1 MAVTVG
7 FEPTVGGYPTQ
18 LFESCTFG
26 RSDTSPPTSLRHVG
40 GCCESAPSPLRR
52 QHRAE
57 ATAAVSPCRS
67 SVGIVTDE
75 HPGEAPTSVTGRM
88 ATTQRYVLWIAMLAS
103 FVAFIDGTIVNVAL
117 PAISEELGGGITT
130 QQWVVDAYLI
140 TLGALILV
148 AGSVSDA
155 YGRVLVLRIGL
166 IGFGI
171 ASLAIAAAP
180 TAEFLIVARGFQ
192 GAAGAFLVP
201 SSLALITSNFSGS
214 AQSRAIGIWT
224 AMTTSAM
231 IVGPL
236 IGGILVDFVSWRWAF
251 LINVVPI
258 GVTLMLLGRGGFHD
272 TRHPGASIDWVGAA
286 LCTLGLGGMVYALI
300 EQPAQGWGSP
310 AIWVPLALGAVLFV
324 AFVLR
329 QRTVRHPILP
339 LDLFRVRNFWTGNVA
354 TTFIYG
360 ALALNGLVVVVYLQE
375 GAGLS
380 ATLAGL
386 ASLPMTILMIL
397 FSSRAGALSGRWGP
411 RFFMTVGPITMGIGA
426 LLLLTVGT
434 DFSYWWQVLPSMIV
448 MGAGLAL
455 TVAPLTSAILGA
467 IGPERSG
474 IASAVNNAVARVAGL
489 IAIAL
494 LATIVGGALD
504 LDGFHRSAIV
514 TAVLMIAGGITS
526 FFGIRNPE
534 RPPKDA

>member
-1 MAVTVG
+1 MS
-7 FEPTVGGYPTQ
+7 PGG
-18 LFESCTFG
+18 
-26 RSDTSPPTSLRHVG
+26 
-40 GCCESAPSPLRR
+40 
-52 QHRAE
+52 
-57 ATAAVSPCRS
+57 S
-67 SVGIVTDE
+67 SVGVVTHEQSGAEQTVTD
-75 HPGEAPTSVTGRM
+75 PMS
-88 ATTQRYVLWIAMLAS
+88 TTQRFVLWIAILGS
-103 FVAFIDGTIVNVAL
+103 FVAFLDGTIVNVAL
-117 PAISEELGGGITT
+117 PAISDELGGGLRT

-166 IGFGI
+166 IGFSV

-180 TAEFLIVARGFQ
+180 TAEFLIVARAVQ

-201 SSLALITSNFSGS
+201 SSLALITSNFSGG
-214 AQSRAIGIWT
+214 AQGRAIGIWT

-236 IGGILVDFVSWRWAF
+236 IGGLLVDLASWRLAF
-251 LINVVPI
+251 LINVFPI
-258 GVTLMLLGRGGFHD
+258 GATLVLLARGGFRD
-272 TRHPGASIDWVGAA
+272 TRQPDASIDWLGAA

-300 EQPAQGWGSP
+300 EQPHLGWSSP
-310 AIWVPLALGAVLFV
+310 AIWLPLVFGAVLF
-324 AFVLR
+324 ALFILR
-329 QRTVRHPILP
+329 QRRVRSPILP
-339 LDLFRVRNFWTGNVA
+339 LDLFQVRNFSAGNIA

-360 ALALNGLVVVVYLQE
+360 ALALNGMVVVVYLQE

-386 ASLPMTILMIL
+386 ASLPTTILLIL
-397 FSSRAGALSGRWGP
+397 FSSRVGTLSGRWGP
-411 RFFMTVGPITMGIGA
+411 RLFMTVGPITMGAGA
-426 LLLLTVGT
+426 LLLLTVST
-434 DFSYWWQVLPSMIV
+434 DFSYWWQVLPSMV
-448 MGAGLAL
+448 VLGAGLAL
-455 TVAPLTSAILGA
+455 TVAPLTSAILGS

-504 LDGFHRSAIV
+504 LDGFHRAAIV
-514 TAVLMIAGGITS
+514 TAALMIAGGITS
-526 FFGIRNPE
+526 FLGIRNPE
-534 RPPKDA
+534 TAADTPPA

>member
-1 MAVTVG
+1 MTVI
-7 FEPTVGGYPTQ
+7 Q
-18 LFESCTFG
+18 
-26 RSDTSPPTSLRHVG
+26 RS
-40 GCCESAPSPLRR
+40 
-52 QHRAE
+52 
-57 ATAAVSPCRS
+57 
-67 SVGIVTDE
+67 
-75 HPGEAPTSVTGRM
+75 
-88 ATTQRYVLWIAMLAS
+88 VLWIAVLGS
-103 FVAFIDGTIVNVAL
+103 FVAFLDGTIINVAL
-117 PAISEELGGGITT
+117 PSISDELGGGITT

-171 ASLAIAAAP
+171 ASIAIAAAP
-180 TAEFLIVARGFQ
+180 TAEFLIVARAVQ

-201 SSLALITSNFSGS
+201 SSLALITSNFSGP

-236 IGGILVDFVSWRWAF
+236 VGGVLVDLASWRLAF

-258 GVTLMLLGRGGFHD
+258 GVTLVLLARGGFRD
-272 TRHPGASIDWVGAA
+272 TRHPGASIDWIGAA

-300 EQPAQGWGSP
+300 EQPNFGWGSP
-310 AIWVPLALGAVLFV
+310 VIWLTLVLGAGMFT
-324 AFVLR
+324 AFILR
-329 QRTVRHPILP
+329 QRTVRNPILP

-354 TTFIYG
+354 TAFIYG

-375 GAGLS
+375 GAGLP

-397 FSSRAGALSGRWGP
+397 FSARVGALSGRWGP

-426 LLLLTVGT
+426 LLLLTT
-434 DFSYWWQVLPSMIV
+434 TTEFSYWWQVLPSMIV

-467 IGPERSG
+467 IEPERSG
-474 IASAVNNAVARVAGL
+474 IASAVNNAVSRVAGL
-489 IAIAL
+489 IAVAL
-494 LATIVGGALD
+494 LATIVGGSLD
-504 LDGFHRSAIV
+504 LEGFHRAAVV
-514 TAVLMIAGGITS
+514 TAALMIAGGVTS
-526 FFGIRNPE
+526 FLGIRNPD
-534 RPPKDA
+534 RATAATPAP

>member
-1 MAVTVG
+1 MS
-7 FEPTVGGYPTQ
+7 PGG
-18 LFESCTFG
+18 
-26 RSDTSPPTSLRHVG
+26 
-40 GCCESAPSPLRR
+40 
-52 QHRAE
+52 
-57 ATAAVSPCRS
+57 S
-67 SVGIVTDE
+67 SVGVVTHEQSGAEQTVTD
-75 HPGEAPTSVTGRM
+75 PMS
-88 ATTQRYVLWIAMLAS
+88 TTQRFVLWIAILGS
-103 FVAFIDGTIVNVAL
+103 FVAFLDGTIVNVAL
-117 PAISEELGGGITT
+117 PAISDELGGGLRT

-166 IGFGI
+166 IGFGV

-180 TAEFLIVARGFQ
+180 TAEFLIVARAVQ

-201 SSLALITSNFSGS
+201 SSLALITSNFSGG
-214 AQSRAIGIWT
+214 AQGRAIGIWT

-236 IGGILVDFVSWRWAF
+236 IGGLLVDLASWRLAF
-251 LINVVPI
+251 LINVFPI
-258 GVTLMLLGRGGFHD
+258 GATLVLLARGGFRD
-272 TRHPGASIDWVGAA
+272 TRQPDASIDWLGAA

-300 EQPAQGWGSP
+300 EQPHLGWSSP
-310 AIWVPLALGAVLFV
+310 AIWLPLVFGAVLF
-324 AFVLR
+324 ALFILR
-329 QRTVRHPILP
+329 QRRVRSPILP
-339 LDLFRVRNFWTGNVA
+339 LDLFRVRNFSAGNIA

-360 ALALNGLVVVVYLQE
+360 ALALNGMVVVVYLQE

-386 ASLPMTILMIL
+386 ASLPTTILLIL
-397 FSSRAGALSGRWGP
+397 FSSRVGTLSGRWGP
-411 RFFMTVGPITMGIGA
+411 RLFMTVGPITMGAGA
-426 LLLLTVGT
+426 LLLLTVST
-434 DFSYWWQVLPSMIV
+434 DFSYWWQVLPSMV
-448 MGAGLAL
+448 VLGAGLAL
-455 TVAPLTSAILGA
+455 TVAPLTSAILGS

-504 LDGFHRSAIV
+504 LDGFHRAAIV
-514 TAVLMIAGGITS
+514 TAALMIAGGITS
-526 FFGIRNPE
+526 FLGIRNPE
-534 RPPKDA
+534 TAADTPPA

>member
-1 MAVTVG
+1 MT
-7 FEPTVGGYPTQ
+7 TIQ
-18 LFESCTFG
+18 
-26 RSDTSPPTSLRHVG
+26 RS
-40 GCCESAPSPLRR
+40 
-52 QHRAE
+52 
-57 ATAAVSPCRS
+57 
-67 SVGIVTDE
+67 
-75 HPGEAPTSVTGRM
+75 
-88 ATTQRYVLWIAMLAS
+88 VLWIAVLGS
-103 FVAFIDGTIVNVAL
+103 FVAFLDGTIVNVAL
-117 PAISEELGGGITT
+117 PSISEELGGGITT

-171 ASLAIAAAP
+171 ASVAIAAAP
-180 TAEFLIVARGFQ
+180 TAEFLIVARAVQ

-201 SSLALITSNFSGS
+201 SSLALITSNFTGA

-236 IGGILVDFVSWRWAF
+236 IGGVLVDLVSWRLAF

-258 GVTLMLLGRGGFHD
+258 AVTLVLLARGGFRD
-272 TRHPGASIDWVGAA
+272 TRHPGASIDWIGAA

-300 EQPAQGWGSP
+300 EQPNLGWGSP
-310 AIWVPLALGAVLFV
+310 VIWLTLVLGAGMFA
-324 AFVLR
+324 AFILR
-329 QRTVRHPILP
+329 QRTTRHPILP

-354 TTFIYG
+354 TAFIYG

-375 GAGLS
+375 GAGLP

-397 FSSRAGALSGRWGP
+397 FSSRVGALSGRWGP
-411 RFFMTVGPITMGIGA
+411 RFFMTVGPITMGVGA
-426 LLLLTVGT
+426 LLLLTT
-434 DFSYWWQVLPSMIV
+434 TTEFSYWWQILPSMIV

-467 IGPERSG
+467 IEPERSG

-489 IAIAL
+489 IAVAL
-494 LATIVGGALD
+494 LATIVGGSLD
-504 LDGFHRSAIV
+504 IDGFHRAAIV
-514 TAVLMIAGGITS
+514 TAALMIAGGVTS
-526 FFGIRNPE
+526 FLGIRNPE
-534 RPPKDA
+534 RTTAA

>member
-1 MAVTVG
+1 MS
-7 FEPTVGGYPTQ
+7 PGG
-18 LFESCTFG
+18 
-26 RSDTSPPTSLRHVG
+26 
-40 GCCESAPSPLRR
+40 
-52 QHRAE
+52 
-57 ATAAVSPCRS
+57 S
-67 SVGIVTDE
+67 SVGVVTHEQSGAEQTVTD
-75 HPGEAPTSVTGRM
+75 PMS
-88 ATTQRYVLWIAMLAS
+88 TTQRFVLWIAILGS
-103 FVAFIDGTIVNVAL
+103 FVAFLDGTIVNVAL
-117 PAISEELGGGITT
+117 PAISDELGGGLRT

-166 IGFGI
+166 IGFSV

-180 TAEFLIVARGFQ
+180 TAEFLIVARAVQ

-201 SSLALITSNFSGS
+201 SSLALITSNFSGG
-214 AQSRAIGIWT
+214 AQGRAIGIWT

-236 IGGILVDFVSWRWAF
+236 IGGLLVDLASWRLAF
-251 LINVVPI
+251 LINVFPI
-258 GVTLMLLGRGGFHD
+258 GATLVLLARGGFRD
-272 TRHPGASIDWVGAA
+272 TRQPDASIDWLGAA

-300 EQPAQGWGSP
+300 EQPHLGWSSP
-310 AIWVPLALGAVLFV
+310 AIWLPLVFGAVLF
-324 AFVLR
+324 ALFILR
-329 QRTVRHPILP
+329 QRRVRSPILP
-339 LDLFRVRNFWTGNVA
+339 LDLFRVRNFSAGNIA

-360 ALALNGLVVVVYLQE
+360 ALALNGMVVVVYLQE

-386 ASLPMTILMIL
+386 ASLPTTILLIL
-397 FSSRAGALSGRWGP
+397 FSSRVGTLSGRWGP
-411 RFFMTVGPITMGIGA
+411 RLFMTVGPITMGAGA
-426 LLLLTVGT
+426 LLLLTVST
-434 DFSYWWQVLPSMIV
+434 DFSYWWQVLPSMV
-448 MGAGLAL
+448 VLGAGLAL
-455 TVAPLTSAILGA
+455 TVAPLTSAILGS

-504 LDGFHRSAIV
+504 LDGFHRAAIV
-514 TAVLMIAGGITS
+514 TAALMIAGGITS
-526 FFGIRNPE
+526 FLGIRNPE
-534 RPPKDA
+534 TAADTPPA

>member
-1 MAVTVG
+1 
-7 FEPTVGGYPTQ
+7 
-18 LFESCTFG
+18 
-26 RSDTSPPTSLRHVG
+26 
-40 GCCESAPSPLRR
+40 
-52 QHRAE
+52 
-57 ATAAVSPCRS
+57 
-67 SVGIVTDE
+67 VTDE
-75 HPGEAPTSVTGRM
+75 HAPHDRAPAAPATADRST
-88 ATTQRYVLWIAMLAS
+88 TTQRSVLWIAVLAS
-103 FVAFIDGTIVNVAL
+103 FVAFLDGTIVNVAL
-117 PAISEELGGGITT
+117 PAISDELGGGITT

-171 ASLAIAAAP
+171 ASIAIAAAP
-180 TAEFLIVARGFQ
+180 TAEFLIVARGVQ

-201 SSLALITSNFSGS
+201 SSLALITSNFSGA

-231 IVGPL
+231 VVGPL
-236 IGGILVDFVSWRWAF
+236 IGGVLVDTASWRWAF
-251 LINVVPI
+251 LINVLPI
-258 GVTLMLLGRGGFHD
+258 GATLMLLARGGFHD
-272 TRHPGASIDWVGAA
+272 TRREDASIDWLGAA

-300 EQPAQGWGSP
+300 EQPNLGWSSP
-310 AIWVPLALGAVLFV
+310 AIWVPLVVGAGLFV
-324 AFVLR
+324 AFILR
-329 QRTVRHPILP
+329 QRFVGHPILP

-354 TTFIYG
+354 TAFIYG
-360 ALALNGLVVVVYLQE
+360 ALALNGLVVVVYLQQ
-375 GAGLS
+375 GPGLP

-386 ASLPMTILMIL
+386 ASLPVTILMIL
-397 FSSRAGALSGRWGP
+397 FSSRVGALSGEWGP
-411 RFFMTVGPITMGIGA
+411 RFFMTVGPITMGVGA

-434 DFSYWWQVLPSMIV
+434 DFSYWWQVLPSMLV

-494 LATIVGGALD
+494 LATIVGGSLD
-504 LDGFHRSAIV
+504 LDGFHRAAIV
-514 TAVLMIAGGITS
+514 TAALMIAGGVTS
-526 FFGIRNPE
+526 FLGIRNPD
-534 RPPKDA
+534 RTPADAPG

>member
-1 MAVTVG
+1 M
-7 FEPTVGGYPTQ
+7 
-18 LFESCTFG
+18 
-26 RSDTSPPTSLRHVG
+26 SPIGH
-40 GCCESAPSPLRR
+40 
-52 QHRAE
+52 
-57 ATAAVSPCRS
+57 
-67 SVGIVTDE
+67 SVGVMTDQ
-75 HPGEAPTSVTGRM
+75 PPAGAAKAAASAT
-88 ATTQRYVLWIAMLAS
+88 TTQRFVLWIAVLAS
-103 FVAFIDGTIVNVAL
+103 FVAFLDGTIVNVAL
-117 PAISEELGGGITT
+117 PAISDELGGGITT

-166 IGFGI
+166 IGFGV

-180 TAEFLIVARGFQ
+180 TAEFLIIARAVQ

-201 SSLALITSNFSGS
+201 SSLALITSNFAGA

-236 IGGILVDFVSWRWAF
+236 IGGLLVDLASWRLAF

-258 GVTLMLLGRGGFHD
+258 GITLALLARGGFRD
-272 TRHPGASIDWVGAA
+272 TRRPDASIDWLGAA
-286 LCTLGLGGMVYALI
+286 LCTLGLGGMVFALI
-300 EQPAQGWGSP
+300 EQPNLGWASP
-310 AIWVPLALGAVLFV
+310 AIWLPLVIGAVLFV
-324 AFVLR
+324 LFIVR
-329 QRTVRHPILP
+329 QRTVKSPILP

-354 TTFIYG
+354 TAFIYG
-360 ALALNGLVVVVYLQE
+360 ALALSGMVVVVYLQE

-386 ASLPMTILMIL
+386 ASLPTTVLLIL
-397 FSSRAGALSGRWGP
+397 FSSRVGALSGRFGP

-426 LLLLTVGT
+426 LLLLTVST

-494 LATIVGGALD
+494 VATIVGGTLD
-504 LDGFHRSAIV
+504 LDGFHRAAIV
-514 TAVLMIAGGITS
+514 TAALMIAGGIAS
-526 FFGIRNPE
+526 FLGIRNPA
-534 RPPKDA
+534 RDAAHDAD